1 MKENEFQN
9 NIIEL
14 AQLKGFTVAHF
25 RTVRVQRKDGSVYY
39 CTPVQSQAK
48 GFPDLVLL
56 KEGRMIVAELK
67 SDKGKT
73 SPEQDK
79 WLDLFCTVSE
89 TYVWRPKQWDNIV
102 EVLCK

>member
-1 MKENEFQN
+1 MKESEFQD

-14 AQLKGFTVAHF
+14 AQLKGWMVAHF
-25 RTVRVQRKDGSVYY
+25 RAVRVQRRDGSVYH
-39 CTPVQSQAK
+39 CTPVQAQGA
-48 GFPDLVLL
+48 GFPDLILL
-56 KEGRMIVAELK
+56 KEGRLIVAELK

-89 TYVWRPKQWDNIV
+89 AYVWRPKQWDKIV
-102 EVLCK
+102 EVLCR